1 MANPLSILVDNS
13 YSSPVDLHETNAIR
27 SSIPPINAQLLILT
41 ITQYS
46 SSLSQ
51 SFFEHSLIAGILAIL
66 MSISVDILSHS
77 VGLLVVSF
85 S

>member
-1 MANPLSILVDNS
+1 MSVLVDYGDS
-13 YSSPVDLHETNAIR
+13 GLVDLHKTNAIW
-27 SSIPPINAQLLILT
+27 SAILPVYAQLFVLI

-51 SFFEHSLIAGILAIL
+51 SFFEHSLITGILVIL
-66 MSISVDILSHS
+66 LSVSVDILSHS
-77 VGLLVVSF
+77 MGLLVLSF